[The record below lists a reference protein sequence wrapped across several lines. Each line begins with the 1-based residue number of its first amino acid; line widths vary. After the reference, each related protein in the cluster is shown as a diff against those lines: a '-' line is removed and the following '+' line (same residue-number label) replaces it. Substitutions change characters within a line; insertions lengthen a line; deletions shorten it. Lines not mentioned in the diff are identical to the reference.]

1 MDRLEKEL
9 LHRLRKPSSS
19 QSDPKIS
26 LPLRL
31 LHTTIHNTRS
41 RNTSRS
47 GTASQP
53 IPSSRRFHVL
63 LVMARHVNLLQT
75 RGTTKPRLR
84 STSPA
89 SSGNLHGN
97 RSRLHH
103 SRGTRQGTLLEGTG
117 IRTKQSKTRR

>member
-41 RNTSRS
+41 RNTPRS
-47 GTASQP
+47 ATASQP
-53 IPSSRRFHVL
+53 IPSISGFRLL
-63 LVMARHVNLLQT
+63 LVMARHVNFLQT
-75 RGTTKPRLR
+75 RGPTKPRLR
-84 STSPA
+84 PTSPS

-103 SRGTRQGTLLEGTG
+103 SRGTRQGALLEGTG
-117 IRTKQSKTRR
+117 VWT